1 VIDKKLAERLKANPR
16 LMASVKKALAAGEP
30 LWTCGVMQDEQDVRD
45 TIAAME
51 AK

>member
-1 VIDKKLAERLKANPR
+1 VIIKKLAERLAANPK

-30 LWTCGVMQDEQDVRD
+30 LWVCWVMEDEQDVRD
-45 TIAAME
+45 TIKAME